1 MAFIAPILAG
11 VGEAAGTVGSA
22 LGSAASG
29 IGSTLAGTAGE
40 LGSLFTGGEGAAA
53 GAAAPG
59 MLSNLG
65 GGLESLVT
73 GGAEA
78 APGFVGPPAA
88 LAGPAVTG
96 PGFASG
102 LVQGYLGTLGN
113 YPAASAGTQLGGGLG
128 QLVSTLQA
136 LHGGSPAALPMQPI
150 VHPYAGMPAG
160 PSTHLLP
167 PSILA
172 SPSGAPSQGP
182 IMKMLGGLLAGF

>member
-1 MAFIAPILAG
+1 MAFMAPILAG

-40 LGSLFTGGEGAAA
+40 LGSLFGGGGGGVAGGTGLGAIGEG
-53 GAAAPG
+53 
-59 MLSNLG
+59 LS
-65 GGLESLVT
+65 SLVT

-102 LVQGYLGTLGN
+102 LLQGYLGTLGE
-113 YPAASAGTQLGGGLG
+113 YAAPSAGTQLGGGLG
-128 QLVSTLQA
+128 QLVTTLQG
-136 LHGGSPAALPMQPI
+136 LHGGSAAAPPMQPI
-150 VHPYAGMPAG
+150 VRPYPMPTA
-160 PSTHLLP
+160 PATQLLP
-167 PSILA
+167 ASMLA
-172 SPSGAPSQGP
+172 SPSGSPGQGP
-182 IMKMLGGLLAGF
+182 IMKMIGQLFAGF

>member
-1 MAFIAPILAG
+1 MAFMAPILAG

-40 LGSLFTGGEGAAA
+40 LGSLFGGGGGAVGGTGLGAIGEG
-53 GAAAPG
+53 
-59 MLSNLG
+59 LS
-65 GGLESLVT
+65 SLVT

-102 LVQGYLGTLGN
+102 LLQGYLGTLGE
-113 YPAASAGTQLGGGLG
+113 YAAPSAGTQLGGGLG
-128 QLVSTLQA
+128 QLVTTLQG
-136 LHGGSPAALPMQPI
+136 LHGGSAAAPPMQPI
-150 VHPYAGMPAG
+150 VRPYPMPTA
-160 PSTHLLP
+160 PATQLLP
-167 PSILA
+167 ASMLA
-172 SPSGAPSQGP
+172 SPSGAPGQGP
-182 IMKMLGGLLAGF
+182 IMKMIGQLFAGF